1 MIISPWSRKCCAAF
15 ARFLDDGRICRS
27 NAAAERAVRGIV
39 IGQGKAR
46 LPEGTGRHGVV
57 AVSTP
62 HRDVRIKRRR
72 STGPARQR
80 SRKAAG
86 SSREAAR
93 RLAAMDLE
101 AAAAGN
107 RRSGLSHSG
116 VDYPKIAA
124 APAGRIRLIRVLRTG

>member
-1 MIISPWSRKCCAAF
+1 LKRWAAL
-15 ARFLDDGRICRS
+15 ARSLDDGRICRS
-27 NAAAERAVRGIV
+27 NDAAERAVRGIA
-39 IGQGKAR
+39 IGRGCGKLDFA
-46 LPEGTGRHGVV
+46 GSDAGRHGVV

-62 HRDVRIKRRR
+62 YRDVRIKRRR
-72 STGPARQR
+72 STGPARPR
-80 SRKAAG
+80 SREAGG
-86 SSREAAR
+86 SSRQAAR

-116 VDYPKIAA
+116 VDHPKIAA